1 MDFVNN
7 DIIEIA
13 EETYEENWSGI
24 NRFNVMGIHIYS
36 HLKTKKRPIYIKPMN
51 DGIESIIFE
60 FGFHWTSPTGSSGG
74 IEKLYFTIL
83 KSDIMLKIRDRKI
96 KKIFN

>member
-24 NRFNVMGIHIYS
+24 NRFNVNMKY
-36 HLKTKKRPIYIKPMN
+36 LNRFK
-51 DGIESIIFE
+51 IFE
-60 FGFHWTSPTGSSGG
+60 NVKVDLEPRLNRDGS
-74 IEKLYFTIL
+74 IPI
-83 KSDIMLKIRDRKI
+83 
-96 KKIFN
+96 

>member
-51 DGIESIIFE
+51 DGIE
-60 FGFHWTSPTGSSGG
+60 
-74 IEKLYFTIL
+74 
-83 KSDIMLKIRDRKI
+83 
-96 KKIFN
+96 